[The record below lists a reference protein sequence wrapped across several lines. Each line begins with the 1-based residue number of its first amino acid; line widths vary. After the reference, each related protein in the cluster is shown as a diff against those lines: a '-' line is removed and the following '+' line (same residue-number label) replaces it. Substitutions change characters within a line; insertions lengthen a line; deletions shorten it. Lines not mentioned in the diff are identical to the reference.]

1 MSIGFG
7 LERLGLFTLK
17 HPRIIAVFVIAFT
30 ALCFSQVPKVSVD
43 GDILRVYKNS
53 GEMYDRYEALSA
65 TFGTF
70 ENDAYIL
77 ANSEN
82 MTDPRVI
89 EVLRELAF
97 DLELS
102 SFATGTLSPFSL
114 RKPAEDGR
122 TVPAVPENMQTP
134 EEVEAA
140 LIDLRDNDPLMRN
153 LIVGDL
159 DGVVMIMFPDQ
170 EKTRGSGEGEMLAEL
185 REIVA
190 QYDSDEIQVELTG
203 PPVWKTEM
211 LDASI
216 SDQVKFS
223 VVGFIV
229 GALMSL
235 ITLRSFWGAILAT
248 LTPFISVV
256 WVVGVVTLLF
266 GSFTFLTNIVTTL
279 VLVLAFAE
287 SMYFCFTWFRLWRG
301 GMDPEEAIKQ
311 AILRVTPAAALTT
324 ITTMVSF
331 SSLLITQG
339 QGIEEFAVSGI
350 IAVAITYVTLVT
362 FLPLILRLA
371 IRIGFKP
378 PKKTSIAVQAPIPI
392 SKAIAHRFNK
402 PIAVFAV
409 IALFGLM
416 YPHFAME
423 PRFDFQDFL
432 PDDSAALETAQGIDD
447 GVGGV
452 APIYIQVPLKDG
464 LENVTDADFAT
475 IQKVHDILEKS
486 VGQGKVISAASF
498 THYSDSG
505 FTREQIF
512 NAVGPFLKRRFVTD
526 DGKQALVT
534 GFLPTILESN
544 QLREI
549 VNETDAALEAAGIGN
564 AKVAGF
570 NVLTSF
576 ASTDIIGS
584 LRNGLTIAVIVNI
597 FIIGLAFQSWRVAVV
612 SIVPNFMPILGTE
625 LYLYLSGDGL
635 QLTTVIALT
644 IAFGIAVDDTI
655 HFLATYN
662 RARSEGHDPV
672 VSVDMTL
679 DRIGPALVATTLIL
693 CAGTFIVVFSALP
706 QVALFG
712 TLTVLTFILA
722 LLGDLLILPS
732 MLIAGGRFFNA
743 IGGVKK

>member
-82 MTDPRVI
+82 MTDPKVI

-122 TVPAVPENMQTP
+122 TVPAVPENMQTR

-235 ITLRSFWGAILAT
+235 ITLRSFWGAVLAT

-301 GMDPEEAIKQ
+301 GMDPEVAIKE

-339 QGIEEFAVSGI
+339 QGIEEFAISGI

-402 PIAVFAV
+402 PIAVFAI

-475 IQKVHDILEKS
+475 IQKVHDILEEVS
-486 VGQGKVISAASF
+486 GKVKLS
-498 THYSDSG
+498 
-505 FTREQIF
+505 Q
-512 NAVGPFLKRRFVTD
+512 RRVS
-526 DGKQALVT
+526 
-534 GFLPTILESN
+534 PTIRIVASQES
-544 QLREI
+544 R
-549 VNETDAALEAAGIGN
+549 
-564 AKVAGF
+564 F
-570 NVLTSF
+570 
-576 ASTDIIGS
+576 STLLD
-584 LRNGLTIAVIVNI
+584 
-597 FIIGLAFQSWRVAVV
+597 
-612 SIVPNFMPILGTE
+612 
-625 LYLYLSGDGL
+625 LSSNDGL
-635 QLTTVIALT
+635 
-644 IAFGIAVDDTI
+644 
-655 HFLATYN
+655 
-662 RARSEGHDPV
+662 
-672 VSVDMTL
+672 
-679 DRIGPALVATTLIL
+679 
-693 CAGTFIVVFSALP
+693 
-706 QVALFG
+706 
-712 TLTVLTFILA
+712 
-722 LLGDLLILPS
+722 
-732 MLIAGGRFFNA
+732 
-743 IGGVKK
+743 